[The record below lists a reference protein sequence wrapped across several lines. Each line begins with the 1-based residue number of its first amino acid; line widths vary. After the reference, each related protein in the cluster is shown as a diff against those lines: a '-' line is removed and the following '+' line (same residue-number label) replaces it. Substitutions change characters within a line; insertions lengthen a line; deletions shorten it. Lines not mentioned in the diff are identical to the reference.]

1 MKILTILLD
10 IVTVILRLLE
20 TEGRVLRRA
29 IANMGWGLASAA
41 LAALLVLIAAFYF
54 LMGIYQYLASSPL
67 SSGAAS
73 LLVALLALILALVF
87 AGIAK
92 WLTADPK

>member
-10 IVTVILRLLE
+10 IATVILRLLE

-29 IANMGWGLASAA
+29 ITNMGWGLASAA

-54 LMGIYQYLASSPL
+54 LMGIYQYLASSQMSP
-67 SSGAAS
+67 GAAS

>member
-1 MKILTILLD
+1 
-10 IVTVILRLLE
+10 
-20 TEGRVLRRA
+20 
-29 IANMGWGLASAA
+29 
-41 LAALLVLIAAFYF
+41 
-54 LMGIYQYLASSPL
+54 MGIYQYLASSPL
-67 SSGAAS
+67 SPGAAS

>member
-10 IVTVILRLLE
+10 LATVLLRLLE

-29 IANMGWGLASAA
+29 ITNMGWGLASAA

-67 SSGAAS
+67 SPGAAS